1 MIHRDYQSTDEP
13 DTSLGAL
20 LRNCRKEANLSMQTV
35 ADKAGLSVGFISQIE
50 RNITI
55 PSLTSLKSIAS
66 VLGQRVS
73 YFLEEPF
80 SNNEVTRNNERL
92 NVQLAGRGVTYEKLS
107 AKFEGRKIRSV
118 ISCFPANHRPQLMIH
133 EGEELLFILEGE
145 LTVEIEGKSSVLKSG
160 DSIHFDARK
169 SHRYWNH
176 TSNTTVFLWCGT
188 MDIFDED
195 QT

>member
-73 YFLEEPF
+73 YFLEQPYKE
-80 SNNEVTRNNERL
+80 SETTRFHERK
-92 NVQLAGRGVTYEKLS
+92 NFQLAEGGVSYEKLS
-107 AKFEGRKIRSV
+107 AKFPGSV
-118 ISCFPANHRPQLMIH
+118 LNSLIIYQPPNFQSEAMSHD
-133 EGEELLFILEGE
+133 GEELIFMLEGE
-145 LTVEIEGKSSVLKSG
+145 MTIEIEGNEFKLNRG
-160 DSIHFDARK
+160 DSLHFDSRK
-169 SHRYWNH
+169 EHSVWNH
-176 TSNTTVFLWCGT
+176 TSKMAVTLWCGT
-188 MDIFDED
+188 IDIFDEN
-195 QT
+195 